1 MPQFV
6 RSLLRSQLE
15 KVWDKLGARIEL
27 RRKRSFKPVGQD
39 RCFDNQ
45 KRYVDFDIQPG
56 RRVLDIG
63 SVGDPFHPANILVE
77 LYLGPTILRGQPLA
91 TDGKP
96 IVVADTHKLPFL
108 PKSFDFVYCSHLLEE
123 VEDPLEAS
131 KEIMRVGK
139 RGYIETPT
147 QGKDMLF
154 AWARNI
160 QKWHVVAIGNNLCF
174 FEYSNRQLAG
184 INSTVWRDLICGKWQ
199 HPMQDA
205 FWDNQD
211 VFNVMFQWTDRFSVF
226 VFYLDGLVR
235 TLNTSTEPSSPVLD
249 ISLAS

>member
-1 MPQFV
+1 
-6 RSLLRSQLE
+6 
-15 KVWDKLGARIEL
+15 
-27 RRKRSFKPVGQD
+27 
-39 RCFDNQ
+39 
-45 KRYVDFDIQPG
+45 
-56 RRVLDIG
+56 
-63 SVGDPFHPANILVE
+63 
-77 LYLGPTILRGQPLA
+77 
-91 TDGKP
+91 
-96 IVVADTHKLPFL
+96 
-108 PKSFDFVYCSHLLEE
+108 
-123 VEDPLEAS
+123 
-131 KEIMRVGK
+131 MRVGK

-147 QGKDMLF
+147 QGKDILF

-184 INSTVWRDLICGKWQ
+184 INSTVWRDLIFDKWQ

-211 VFNVMFQWTDRFSVF
+211 VFNVMFQWTDRLSASA
-226 VFYLDGLVR
+226 FYLDGLVR